1 MMKYLLALTIICAV
15 AFSSCSGSDTDNGP
29 GLKKKSYVYSLTDS
43 SSVVLAEGTMD
54 ITSISKS
61 TVTGMRNTYDVKGTY
76 TVGNVTTD
84 TMYTAFSTMT
94 GGEMT
99 GLYNDSLKTIWIN
112 TNPSIADANV
122 FINANVTSSK
132 MKGDWY
138 FSTFRGK
145 DKQGGFFNADAV
157 AKKKN

>member
-1 MMKYLLALTIICAV
+1 MMKYLLALTIVFAI

-29 GLKKKSYVYSLTDS
+29 ALKKKSYVYSLTDS
-43 SSVVLAEGTMD
+43 SGGVLAEGTID
-54 ITSISKS
+54 ITSIVKS
-61 TVTGMRNTYDVKGTY
+61 TVTGMRNTYDVKGSY

-84 TMYTAFSTMT
+84 TNYTAFSTMT

-99 GLYNDSLKTIWIN
+99 GMYNDSLKTIWIN

-122 FINANVTSSK
+122 FINANVTSSTL
-132 MKGDWY
+132 KGDWY

-145 DKQGGFFNADAV
+145 DKQGGFFTANAI

>member
-1 MMKYLLALTIICAV
+1 MMKYLLALTIVFAV

-29 GLKKKSYVYSLTDS
+29 MLKKKSYVYSLTDS
-43 SSVVLAEGTMD
+43 SGGVLAEGTMD
-54 ITSISKS
+54 ITSITKS
-61 TVTGMRNTYDVKGTY
+61 AVTGMRNTYDVKGTY
-76 TVGNVTTD
+76 TVGNLTTD
-84 TMYTAFSTMT
+84 TTYTAFSTMT

-99 GLYNDSLKTIWIN
+99 GMYNDSLKTLWIN

-122 FINANVTSSK
+122 FINANVTSSS

-145 DKQGGFFNADAV
+145 DKQGGFFNANAV